1 MDIEVL
7 RKLLERELS
16 SDELTEIDE
25 EFYKDLASFRK
36 ALEINAERHEE
47 RGENIEKRLYLAQ
60 LSLLQQI
67 VREILKI
74 RLHKIVDMAFEG
86 VPRNLVG
93 DEKKIFAIISAFI
106 NGESL
111 SFEEEIE
118 IKETEEIVEEKS
130 VRSAFVDLYL
140 IKVDLPKIIDEDLRE
155 YGPFKAGDLVS
166 LPRSLGN
173 VLVKREVADRI
184 TLSL

>member
-7 RKLLERELS
+7 RRLLERELS

-36 ALEINAERHEE
+36 ALELNAERHEE
-47 RGENIEKRLYLAQ
+47 RGEDVEKRLYLAQ
-60 LSLLQQI
+60 LSLVQGI

-93 DEKKIFAIISAFI
+93 DEKKIFAILTAFI
-106 NGESL
+106 NGEPISVEAEEKV
-111 SFEEEIE
+111 EEEV
-118 IKETEEIVEEKS
+118 KVERKPTPGFLE
-130 VRSAFVDLYL
+130 LYL
-140 IKVDLPKIIDEDLRE
+140 LKIDVPRIIDEELRE
-155 YGPFKAGDLVS
+155 HGPFKAGDLVT
-166 LPRSLGN
+166 LPRSIGN
-173 VLVKREVADRI
+173 VLVKRDAADRI
-184 TLSL
+184 VIRL

>member
-47 RGENIEKRLYLAQ
+47 RGEDIEKRLYLAQ
-60 LSLLQQI
+60 ISLLQQI

-106 NGESL
+106 NGEPL
-111 SFEEEIE
+111 PLEGEVE
-118 IKETEEIVEEKS
+118 IKETEEIIEEKQTKP
-130 VRSAFVDLYL
+130 AFIDLYL
-140 IKVDLPKIIDEDLRE
+140 LRVDIPRIIDEELRE